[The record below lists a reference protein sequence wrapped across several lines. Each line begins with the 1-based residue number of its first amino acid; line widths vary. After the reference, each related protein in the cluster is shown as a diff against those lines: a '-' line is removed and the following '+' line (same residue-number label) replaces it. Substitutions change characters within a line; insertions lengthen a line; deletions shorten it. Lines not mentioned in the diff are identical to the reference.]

1 MRNGPFLGFVG
12 YSGAHVNFE
21 GKAEAAWSFFLRKT
35 KSELP
40 VSGWSTDCGER
51 EGERE
56 RGGKGVHIPALAVQP
71 TPGCF
76 AGLHSRTWGLIL
88 SPFT

>member
-1 MRNGPFLGFVG
+1 MRNGPSLGFVG

-56 RGGKGVHIPALAVQP
+56 GGSEGEGGA
-71 TPGCF
+71 
-76 AGLHSRTWGLIL
+76 HSRIGCAADSRVLCGT
-88 SPFT
+88 S

>member
-1 MRNGPFLGFVG
+1 MRNGPSLGFVG

-21 GKAEAAWSFFLRKT
+21 GKAETAWSFFLRKT

-56 RGGKGVHIPALAVQP
+56 GGSEGGRGCTFPHWLCSRLQGALRDSIAEHGV
-71 TPGCF
+71 
-76 AGLHSRTWGLIL
+76 
-88 SPFT
+88 

>member
-1 MRNGPFLGFVG
+1 MDHLSVSLGILVRMLTLKGRLKQRGP
-12 YSGAHVNFE
+12 
-21 GKAEAAWSFFLRKT
+21 FFLRKT

-56 RGGKGVHIPALAVQP
+56 GGSEGEGGA
-71 TPGCF
+71 
-76 AGLHSRTWGLIL
+76 HSRIGCAADSRVLCGT
-88 SPFT
+88 P

>member
-1 MRNGPFLGFVG
+1 MRNGPSLGFVG

-56 RGGKGVHIPALAVQP
+56 EGARGEGGA
-71 TPGCF
+71 
-76 AGLHSRTWGLIL
+76 HSRIGCAADSRVLCGT
-88 SPFT
+88 P